1 MGELRSC
8 VGRWLVVWYHDDGEI
23 GAGMESVVNL
33 LVINVCGAKGQKW
46 SEGTSVRCGSGSG
59 GGIPKCMS
67 LKFLKQEWLTST
79 RRGTIQPRHK
89 NMNDLCSGICCF
101 HTVR

>member
-1 MGELRSC
+1 MGDLRSC

-23 GAGMESVVNL
+23 GAGMESVVDL

-59 GGIPKCMS
+59 GEYG
-67 LKFLKQEWLTST
+67 
-79 RRGTIQPRHK
+79 
-89 NMNDLCSGICCF
+89 DCCQ
-101 HTVR
+101 